1 MTMTFI
7 RNHQYNLIT
16 KQVGLLQQA
25 YVNVSDKKV
34 INGVKSNIHARIIEA
49 FPEASDTQ
57 IEQLDQAAALSSNDD
72 CLQYISSLKPNL
84 TAFDSVTEKQIK
96 KLFPKIKKLIV
107 PDLDSIDFRYITY
120 LGWTDIATNRL
131 FIVYHLNG
139 KLVGIEGR
147 FTPLTK
153 KSTCF
158 LCNRPQEVALY
169 SAVTKFKPIN
179 ASSDYYKAIGNYI
192 CVDNAT
198 CNKHITDVSKL
209 EKFIADVV
217 G

>member
-16 KQVGLLQQA
+16 RQVGLLQQA
-25 YVNVSDKKV
+25 YDNVSDKKV
-34 INGVKSNIHARIIEA
+34 INGVKNNIHARIIAA
-49 FPEASDTQ
+49 FPEATELQ

-72 CLQYISSLKPNL
+72 CLQYLSSLKTNL
-84 TAFDSVTEKQIK
+84 IAFDTVTEKQIK
-96 KLFPKIKKLIV
+96 KLFPKIKKLKV
-107 PDLDSIDFRYITY
+107 LDLESIDYRYITY

-147 FTPLTK
+147 YTPLTK

-169 SAVTKFKPIN
+169 SAITKFKPTN
-179 ASSDYYKAIGNYI
+179 AASDYYKAIGNYM
-192 CVDNAT
+192 CVDSTT
-198 CNKHITDVSKL
+198 CNKHITDVAKL
-209 EKFIADVV
+209 EKFITDVV